1 VADTHVEMCIQVL
14 RQTSNDDLDT
24 MEIIGALLANIAH
37 SLAAIADSLDPPQH
51 FPAEVPF

>member
-1 VADTHVEMCIQVL
+1 MCIQVL

-37 SLAAIADSLDPPQH
+37 SLAAIADSLDGT
-51 FPAEVPF
+51 